1 MDFDQTKYEGV
12 SMEPKDATSDDRSQL
27 SFDELSQRPL
37 QQGMDAPRHQTKD
50 KNAAT
55 LPRSKYEMNLAEF
68 PLALLSKR
76 KLKEVRIIEYEDTI
90 TGANG
95 QLIPRKWA
103 VSPSARYGFGSTAI
117 TALLFEIFQIW
128 KEQGFESR
136 NIHFQSIYN
145 LIQRMGY
152 RPTDDKAYARIR
164 NDLTALYEISVE
176 AKNAFWDNEKKA
188 YVTKGFHLFDSVTM
202 YHRDEKMPHQDI
214 LPFSYITAS
223 ETLMQ
228 SVAANAVITLSGVD
242 RELFHSLPPT
252 QQRLALYLAKM
263 LYKTTEHRRD
273 AEKLAEQLPITA
285 KSYKHTKYL
294 LARACDGLKAKK
306 FPYLEGYRFEPSR
319 RLGRDN
325 IYFWR
330 QKALSPHT
338 PTATSEDEETTAMY
352 ALLVDDIVAVTGSPE
367 RREFYNR
374 VVRAVPKQNILTC
387 LSLTNAAKQQQQIKK
402 TPDRYFTGIILEYAT
417 QHGIRV

>member
-136 NIHFQSIYN
+136 DIHFQSIYN

-176 AKNAFWDNEKKA
+176 AKNAFWD
-188 YVTKGFHLFDSVTM
+188 
-202 YHRDEKMPHQDI
+202 
-214 LPFSYITAS
+214 
-223 ETLMQ
+223 
-228 SVAANAVITLSGVD
+228 
-242 RELFHSLPPT
+242 
-252 QQRLALYLAKM
+252 
-263 LYKTTEHRRD
+263 
-273 AEKLAEQLPITA
+273 
-285 KSYKHTKYL
+285 
-294 LARACDGLKAKK
+294 
-306 FPYLEGYRFEPSR
+306 
-319 RLGRDN
+319 
-325 IYFWR
+325 
-330 QKALSPHT
+330 
-338 PTATSEDEETTAMY
+338 
-352 ALLVDDIVAVTGSPE
+352 
-367 RREFYNR
+367 
-374 VVRAVPKQNILTC
+374 
-387 LSLTNAAKQQQQIKK
+387 
-402 TPDRYFTGIILEYAT
+402 
-417 QHGIRV
+417 